1 MKRLLPSILLL
12 GCSFV
17 TFISFGQVRSQRPLL
32 RQVLDPVSHT
42 STIPGKVSATSLPSR
57 DIELI
62 RQDTLHPSAGQKSE
76 LIGRISPE
84 ISTAFL
90 GNAFNV
96 QAPSSNTLAISNEG
110 WIIAIVNSS
119 ISYYDQ
125 NGNIALDSE
134 PLGDFYSYLELPGTI
149 YNPQV
154 VFDPVSERFIFVALH
169 GSDPS
174 SSRLII
180 SFSYTQ
186 DPADGWWSYS
196 FDNIAEEP
204 NRWMGEM
211 RIGISATDLYIT
223 GKLFEENGNDYLSTI
238 LQFHKGTAYAG
249 ENLSYNY
256 WSDII
261 DEQENQVGTLIPVS
275 DGFETG
281 YGPGI
286 YFLGTSEE
294 GGNTLQFFEVTADS
308 DQGPFLSGFYYEYP
322 AYGPGEH
329 GEQSGS
335 STRLDVRGCQI
346 QSAFIAEDVLHF
358 VHHNSLADGSNGI
371 RYVKLDLGEEM
382 LTWIELGGEGQ
393 TFAYPSITPLQLSG
407 TTEEATLLNFSHS
420 SSTVFPSMYMLSLD
434 QDLNPSFPVLVKAG
448 ESSITSSEELVPW
461 GAYSGI
467 SRRHNAETATAWIFG
482 SFGKAQTYGNWVAEV
497 ASLGEGLNW
506 PCQNA
511 QLISCGEIVSGTTN
525 TNPQLLPACI
535 GTETD
540 LGGQWYRMVGHGGGV
555 ILSTCNPNTDIDTR
569 VLVFGGNCT
578 NLNCLELEELASCD
592 DNGSNPNLGFYAVD
606 GEEYFIYITAADN
619 NGGDFEL
626 SISCK
631 AQEGTCTGDQ
641 ILTDCEG
648 SFVDGSEDNP
658 YSNDLACS
666 WTISPYAAATITL
679 NFTNF
684 STEEGFDYVSVYD
697 GTGST
702 DSLIAKFSG
711 NAIPEEI
718 VARTGH
724 MYVLFESDG
733 SFTDAGWIATY
744 SCTEQQTPSVNF
756 KADTLQGIAP
766 FTVNFTNLTENLPA
780 DFLWEFGDGNTA
792 TSVNPTHTYTEAGTY
807 TVSLSA
813 TNLAGED
820 SKTIT
825 NYIVVEPN
833 VVAPE
838 SNFTQSEICGTF
850 PLNVS
855 FEDLSTNEPTAW
867 IWDFGNGQTSTE
879 QNPSITYTEAGTYT
893 VKLTTSNEAGENVLT
908 RSSLITV
915 IGPLEINAPDG
926 TSACLGATLSLEATG
941 ADSYTWVGPNLSST
955 VDSSVLAA
963 PLIAGTYEYVV
974 TGTTNGCIS
983 EPDSISLSF
992 VTVPMV
998 SISASSTITCL
1009 GEAVKLIGSGATTYS
1024 WEGAG
1029 LTSNTGS
1036 QVIANPILPGA
1047 YVYEL
1052 VGTQDGCPSPTQAI
1066 TVLFNS
1072 VPEVSLS
1079 PAQADICEGDSVRL
1093 VANGGGIYAW
1103 EGPGL
1108 ESFEQS
1114 EIWVKPGVGTTTYS
1128 VSSTVNGCQSEV
1140 QTSSIRVDPSPTVSL
1155 EVAPTSLCLGDTL
1168 ILVGTGADAYQW
1180 SGLDILL
1187 QRRDSLI
1194 ALPLEI
1200 GSIDYQLFGLIND
1213 CSSEVLE
1220 HTILVKNNALS
1231 VSIEASN
1238 CPGPGLEFQATV
1250 VNGGMT
1256 ADEIT
1261 WFLNEVEVGKGANIS
1276 ISNANNGDQ
1285 IYCTVIPID
1294 PLACT
1299 TPSLANSNVI
1309 TIDCLMVDTEEPNS
1323 WSAAQLLPNPNR
1335 GQFTLGITHQIRQNL
1350 QIDIYNTLGQLI
1362 HQQMMQTAPGRQN
1375 LPINIQQ
1382 QANGL
1387 YWLVISSATE
1397 RQTLSFLKQ

>member
-1 MKRLLPSILLL
+1 MKRLLPSTLLL
-12 GCSFV
+12 GCLFV
-17 TFISFGQVRSQRPLL
+17 TFTSYSQVKSQSPLL
-32 RQVLDPVSHT
+32 KQILNPVANATTPQSR
-42 STIPGKVSATSLPSR
+42 ISATPIPSR
-57 DIELI
+57 DLELI
-62 RQDTLHPSAGQKSE
+62 GQEISPPVAGPKTE

-84 ISTAFL
+84 IGTAFL
-90 GNAFNV
+90 GNGFNV

-134 PLGDFYSYLELPGTI
+134 PLEDFYSYLALSGTI

-169 GSDPS
+169 GKDPE

-180 SFSYTQ
+180 SFSYSQ

-196 FDNIAEEP
+196 FDNIAEESG
-204 NRWMGEM
+204 RWMGEM
-211 RIGISATDLYIT
+211 RIGISATDLYVT
-223 GKLFEENGNDYLSTI
+223 GKLFEEDGDDYRSTI
-238 LQFHKGTAYAG
+238 LQFHKETGYEG

-256 WSDII
+256 WSDILN
-261 DEQENQVGTLIPVS
+261 EEENQVGTLIPVS
-275 DGFETG
+275 DGYETG

-286 YFLGTSEE
+286 YFLGASKA
-294 GGNTLQFFEVTADS
+294 GGSTLQFFEVTADS

-335 STRLDVRGCQI
+335 SSRLDVGGCQI
-346 QSAFIAEDVLHF
+346 QSAFIADDVVHF
-358 VHHNSLADGSNGI
+358 AHHNSLADGSNGI
-371 RYVKLDLGEEM
+371 RYAKLDLGEE
-382 LTWIELGGEGQ
+382 LLSWIELGVEGQ
-393 TFAYPSITPLQLSG
+393 TFAYPSITPFQLSSP
-407 TTEEATLLNFSHS
+407 TERATLLNFSHS
-420 SSTVFPSMYMLSLD
+420 SSTDFPSMYVLSLD
-434 QDLNPSFPVLVKAG
+434 QDLNPSFPLLVKAG
-448 ESSITSSEELVPW
+448 ESPISSSEELVPW

-467 SRRHNAETATAWIFG
+467 SRRHNAETATAWIYG
-482 SFGKAQTYGNWVAEV
+482 NFGKDQTYGNWVAEV
-497 ASLGEGLNW
+497 TSLGEGFNW

-511 QLISCGEIVSGTTN
+511 QLVSCGEVVSGNTN

-535 GTETD
+535 GTEAS
-540 LGGQWYRMVGHGGGV
+540 LGGQWYRLLGHGGGV
-555 ILSTCNPNTDIDTR
+555 ILSTCNDNTEIDTR
-569 VLVFGGNCT
+569 LLVFGGNCT
-578 NLNCLELEELASCD
+578 NLTCLELEELEGC
-592 DNGSNPNLGFYAVD
+592 NENSNNPDLGFYAVD
-606 GEEYFIYITAADN
+606 GDEYFIYITTADN
-619 NGGDFEL
+619 NGGNFEL

-641 ILTDCEG
+641 ILTECEG
-648 SFVDGSEDNP
+648 SFVDGSENNP

-711 NAIPEEI
+711 NAIPEEV

-724 MYVLFESDG
+724 MYILFESDG

-756 KADTLQGIAP
+756 QADTLQGIAP

-792 TSVNPTHTYTEAGTY
+792 TSLNPTHTYTEAGTY
-807 TVSLSA
+807 TVSLTA

-855 FEDLSTNEPTAW
+855 FEDLSANEPTAW
-867 IWDFGNGQTSTE
+867 TWDFGNGQTSTE
-879 QNPSITYTEAGTYT
+879 RNPSITYTEPGIYT
-893 VKLTTSNEAGENVLT
+893 VKLTTSNEAGENILI

-915 IGPLEINAPDG
+915 IGELEITTPDG
-926 TSACLGATLSLEATG
+926 TSACLGTTLSLEVTG
-941 ADSYTWVGPNLSST
+941 ADSYSWVGPNLSST

-974 TGTTNGCIS
+974 TGTTNGCTS

-1024 WEGAG
+1024 WEGVG

-1052 VGTQDGCPSPTQAI
+1052 VGTQDGCSSPTQAI

-1072 VPEVSLS
+1072 VPDVTLS
-1079 PAQADICEGDSVRL
+1079 PTQADICEGDSVRL

-1108 ESFEQS
+1108 ASFEQS
-1114 EIWVKPGVGTTTYS
+1114 EVWVKPGIGTTPYR

-1168 ILVGTGADAYQW
+1168 ILVGTGADTYQW
-1180 SGLDILL
+1180 TGLDIL
-1187 QRRDSLI
+1187 QQQSDSLI
-1194 ALPLEI
+1194 SKPQET
-1200 GSIDYQLFGLIND
+1200 GNIDYQLVGFINN
-1213 CSSEVLE
+1213 CPSEALNHTVLVE
-1220 HTILVKNNALS
+1220 NNALS

-1261 WFLNEVEVGKGANIS
+1261 WFLNEVEVGSGANFS
-1276 ISNANNGDQ
+1276 LSTANNGDQ
-1285 IYCTVIPID
+1285 VYCTVKPVD

-1299 TPSLANSNVI
+1299 TPSQANSNII
-1309 TIDCLMVDTEEPNS
+1309 TIDCLMVDTEEPSS

-1335 GQFTLGITHQIRQNL
+1335 GQFTLGISHQIRQDL
-1350 QIDIYNTLGQLI
+1350 QIDIYNTLGQLLY
-1362 HQQMMQTAPGRQN
+1362 QQAIQAAPGRQN